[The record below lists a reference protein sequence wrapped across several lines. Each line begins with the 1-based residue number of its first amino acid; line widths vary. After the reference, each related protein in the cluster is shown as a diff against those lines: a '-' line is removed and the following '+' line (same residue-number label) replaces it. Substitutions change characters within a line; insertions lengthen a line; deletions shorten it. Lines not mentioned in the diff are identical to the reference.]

1 MTIWNAWFAALS
13 ANANHPAPASA
24 AATPPPHCLAPRA
37 IFGAEGRFAL
47 AAARQG
53 LGNYSVSRP
62 FGVEAYQVRDKRATA
77 DGDRP
82 TRA

>member
-1 MTIWNAWFAALS
+1 MAERA
-13 ANANHPAPASA
+13 ANHAASVMAAIDDGEAP
-24 AATPPPHCLAPRA
+24 PPPHCLAPRA